1 MTMNTYAVNLTVDT
15 KTTDI
20 YDKVA
25 VNKFPVIVLCKDE
38 NELWEKLSSQDTKD
52 WVRTN
57 IRLKHIYDSAYF
69 HIREITGEN
78 VRDLCWKVDSVI
90 EMVY

>member
-1 MTMNTYAVNLTVDT
+1 MNVYAVNLTVDT

-38 NELWEKLSSQDTKD
+38 QELWEKLNCQETKD
-52 WVRTN
+52 WVRSN
-57 IRLKHIYDSAYF
+57 IRTKHLYDTAFF
-69 HIREITGEN
+69 HIREVSNEN
-78 VRDLCWKVDSVI
+78 VRDICWKLDSLI

>member
-1 MTMNTYAVNLTVDT
+1 MNVYAVNLTVDT

-38 NELWEKLSSQDTKD
+38 QELWEKLNCQETKD
-52 WVRTN
+52 WVRSN
-57 IRLKHIYDSAYF
+57 IRTKHLYDTAF
-69 HIREITGEN
+69 LHIREVSNEN
-78 VRDLCWKVDSVI
+78 VRDICWKLDSLI

>member
-1 MTMNTYAVNLTVDT
+1 MNVYAVNLTVDT

-38 NELWEKLSSQDTKD
+38 QELCSHS
-52 WVRTN
+52 
-57 IRLKHIYDSAYF
+57 
-69 HIREITGEN
+69 
-78 VRDLCWKVDSVI
+78 
-90 EMVY
+90 